1 MRCIRIDSEHMQSLY
16 RHNNSKHKHHIDNPA
31 GWRFSESIFCV
42 HLFCAPN
49 SNGVGHLSPA
59 IHTNQQ
65 QAEAFPTTLEAQMMG
80 MQCILEKKTIK

>member
-1 MRCIRIDSEHMQSLY
+1 MHSNWLWAHAVTVQAQQQQTQTPYRQPSRLTVLRIH
-16 RHNNSKHKHHIDNPA
+16 
-31 GWRFSESIFCV
+31 FCV